1 MKKYLNLFIC
11 LTLMFTFTTGLI
23 GVGVTNANAQ
33 SLADEIGKIQGSQSQ
48 LDQAGGTGAKEKIR
62 GLSKDGMDIVG
73 IIVMAILV
81 ISGMWTAVKFAGAG
95 DNAQSKTVLK
105 ASLIMHILGIIFLA
119 NYFGFIQFAFEK
131 LKIF

>member
-11 LTLMFTFTTGLI
+11 LTLMFTFTTGLM

-33 SLADEIGKIQGSQSQ
+33 SLADEIGKIQGSASQ
-48 LDQAGGTGAKEKIR
+48 LDQAGGPDAKEKIR

-73 IIVMAILV
+73 IIVMTILV

-95 DNAQSKTVLK
+95 GQRSK
-105 ASLIMHILGIIFLA
+105 
-119 NYFGFIQFAFEK
+119 
-131 LKIF
+131 